1 MATPNVQNE
10 EIGMDGTSPVKPT
23 VKGPPSADDWLG
35 AISYLAAG
43 IAAIGL
49 LVVMSGVFLI
59 RDDLTVLIGVSLVSL
74 AAAGWT
80 IVGVAMIVSIIRRWS
95 SSSDK
100 ASKSASPTKTE

>member
-10 EIGMDGTSPVKPT
+10 EIGMDGTASVKPT
-23 VKGPPSADDWLG
+23 VKGPPSVDDWLG

-80 IVGVAMIVSIIRRWS
+80 IVGVIMIVSIIRRWS
-95 SSSDK
+95 NASDK